1 MNMINK
7 IYNEDCQ
14 EGIKRIP
21 NASVDCILTDP
32 PYLYLKGQKL
42 ERPFDE
48 QSLFLE
54 FARVL
59 KPNGFVVL
67 FGRGTSFYRWNT
79 LLDKVRIYNGKY
91 GYLYEFNGKRF
102 FNDIEIGI
110 EALKNPLF
118 QFKEE
123 VIWNKSYIT
132 SPLLPLLRVHETISI
147 HCVGKGKINRCKIPY
162 IEAKCNDID
171 SILADIKRLRT
182 ILHNPKSLK
191 EVENFLINN
200 TASYKEN
207 KKHGYHATAQTGF
220 MGEDRCAAVSRAMTN
235 GCTERSIIR
244 TDLYKNEKSNKNN
257 LHGDMMIGD
266 RACNVM
272 SSIEAGTS
280 EKSIIKQARDHYSA
294 IHPTQK
300 PVRLIERLLAL
311 VTQPGDIVLD
321 PFSGSCSTAVACI
334 NTNRKYIGF
343 EIDKEYY
350 DAGIHRINETLK
362 DLKLVV

>member
-1 MNMINK
+1 MKINK

-21 NASVDCILTDP
+21 DASVDCILTDP
-32 PYLYLKGQKL
+32 PYLYLKRQKL

-48 QSLFLE
+48 RALFNE
-54 FARVL
+54 FKRVL

-79 LLDKVRIYNGKY
+79 ILS
-91 GYLYEFNGKRF
+91 EFDF
-102 FNDIEIGI
+102 Y
-110 EALKNPLF
+110 
-118 QFKEE
+118 FKEE

-147 HCVGKGKINRCKIPY
+147 HSVGKGKINRCKVPY

-171 SILADIKRLRT
+171 SILADIKRLRNV
-182 ILHNPKSLK
+182 LHNPTSLK
-191 EVENFLINN
+191 EVEIFLLNN

-244 TDLYKNEKSNKNN
+244 TDLYKNNKSNKNN

-272 SSIEAGTS
+272 SSIEVGTS
-280 EKSIIKQARDHYSA
+280 EKSIIKQVRDHYSA

-311 VTQPGDIVLD
+311 VTQPGDVVLD

-334 NTNRKYIGF
+334 NTNREYIGF

-350 DAGIHRINETLK
+350 EAGIKRLNEILAEP
-362 DLKLVV
+362 KLAM

>member
-1 MNMINK
+1 M
-7 IYNEDCQ
+7 
-14 EGIKRIP
+14 
-21 NASVDCILTDP
+21 
-32 PYLYLKGQKL
+32 
-42 ERPFDE
+42 
-48 QSLFLE
+48 
-54 FARVL
+54 
-59 KPNGFVVL
+59 

-79 LLDKVRIYNGKY
+79 ILSELG
-91 GYLYEFNGKRF
+91 FS
-102 FNDIEIGI
+102 
-110 EALKNPLF
+110 
-118 QFKEE
+118 FKEE

-311 VTQPGDIVLD
+311 VTQPGDVVLD

-334 NTNRKYIGF
+334 NNNRKFIGF

>member
-1 MNMINK
+1 MNRNK

-21 NASVDCILTDP
+21 DASVDCILTDP

-48 QSLFLE
+48 RALFNE
-54 FARVL
+54 FKRVL

-79 LLDKVRIYNGKY
+79 ILSELDFY
-91 GYLYEFNGKRF
+91 
-102 FNDIEIGI
+102 
-110 EALKNPLF
+110 
-118 QFKEE
+118 FKEE

-147 HCVGKGKINRCKIPY
+147 HSVGKGKINRCKVPY

-171 SILADIKRLRT
+171 SILSDIKRLRNV
-182 ILHNPKSLK
+182 LHNPTSLK
-191 EVENFLINN
+191 EVENFLLNN

-244 TDLYKNEKSNKNN
+244 TDLYKNNKSNKNN

-272 SSIEAGTS
+272 SSIEVGTS
-280 EKSIIKQARDHYSA
+280 EKSIIKQVRDHYSA

-311 VTQPGDIVLD
+311 VTQPGDVVLD

-334 NTNRKYIGF
+334 NTNREYIGF

-350 DAGIHRINETLK
+350 EAGIKRLNDILAEP
-362 DLKLVV
+362 KLAM

>member
-1 MNMINK
+1 MNRNK

-21 NASVDCILTDP
+21 DVSVDCILTDP

-48 QSLFLE
+48 RALFNE
-54 FARVL
+54 FKRVL

-79 LLDKVRIYNGKY
+79 ILSELDFY
-91 GYLYEFNGKRF
+91 
-102 FNDIEIGI
+102 
-110 EALKNPLF
+110 
-118 QFKEE
+118 FKEE

-147 HCVGKGKINRCKIPY
+147 HSVGKGKINRCKVPY

-171 SILADIKRLRT
+171 SILSDIKRLRNV
-182 ILHNPKSLK
+182 LHNPTSLK
-191 EVENFLINN
+191 EVENFLLNN

-244 TDLYKNEKSNKNN
+244 TDLYKNNKSNKNN

-272 SSIEAGTS
+272 SSIEVGTS
-280 EKSIIKQARDHYSA
+280 EKSIIKQVRDHYSA

-311 VTQPGDIVLD
+311 VTQPGDVVLD

-334 NTNRKYIGF
+334 NTNREYIGF

-350 DAGIHRINETLK
+350 EAGIKRLNDILAEP
-362 DLKLVV
+362 KLAM

>member
-21 NASVDCILTDP
+21 DASVDCILTDP

-48 QSLFLE
+48 RSLFLE

-79 LLDKVRIYNGKY
+79 ILSELG
-91 GYLYEFNGKRF
+91 FS
-102 FNDIEIGI
+102 
-110 EALKNPLF
+110 
-118 QFKEE
+118 FKEE

-147 HCVGKGKINRCKIPY
+147 HCVGKGKINRCKVPY

-171 SILADIKRLRT
+171 SILADIKRLRN

-235 GCTERSIIR
+235 GCTERTIIR
-244 TDLYKNEKSNKNN
+244 TDLYKDNKSNKNN

-266 RACNVM
+266 RTCNVM
-272 SSIEAGTS
+272 SSMEVGAS
-280 EKSIIKQARDHYSA
+280 EKSIIKQARDHFST

-311 VTQPGDIVLD
+311 VTQPGDVVLD

-334 NTNRKYIGF
+334 NTNRKFIGF

>member
-1 MNMINK
+1 MNRNK

-21 NASVDCILTDP
+21 DASVDCILTDP

-48 QSLFLE
+48 RALFNE
-54 FARVL
+54 FKRVL

-79 LLDKVRIYNGKY
+79 ILSELDFY
-91 GYLYEFNGKRF
+91 
-102 FNDIEIGI
+102 
-110 EALKNPLF
+110 
-118 QFKEE
+118 FKEE

-147 HCVGKGKINRCKIPY
+147 HSLGKGKINRCKVPY

-171 SILADIKRLRT
+171 SILADIKRLRNV
-182 ILHNPKSLK
+182 LHNPTSLK
-191 EVENFLINN
+191 EVENFLLNN

-244 TDLYKNEKSNKNN
+244 TDLYKNNKSNKNN

-272 SSIEAGTS
+272 SSIEVGTS
-280 EKSIIKQARDHYSA
+280 EKSIIKQVRDHYSA

-311 VTQPGDIVLD
+311 VTQPGDVVLD

-334 NTNRKYIGF
+334 NTNREYIGF

-350 DAGIHRINETLK
+350 EAGIKRLNEILSEP
-362 DLKLVV
+362 KLAM

>member
-1 MNMINK
+1 MINK

-79 LLDKVRIYNGKY
+79 ILSELG
-91 GYLYEFNGKRF
+91 FS
-102 FNDIEIGI
+102 
-110 EALKNPLF
+110 
-118 QFKEE
+118 FKEE

-244 TDLYKNEKSNKNN
+244 TDLYKNEKSNKN
-257 LHGDMMIGD
+257 
-266 RACNVM
+266 
-272 SSIEAGTS
+272 SIKTEKTS
-280 EKSIIKQARDHYSA
+280 
-294 IHPTQK
+294 
-300 PVRLIERLLAL
+300 
-311 VTQPGDIVLD
+311 
-321 PFSGSCSTAVACI
+321 
-334 NTNRKYIGF
+334 
-343 EIDKEYY
+343 
-350 DAGIHRINETLK
+350 
-362 DLKLVV
+362 

>member
-48 QSLFLE
+48 HALFTE
-54 FARVL
+54 FKRVL
-59 KPNGFVVL
+59 KPTGFVVL

-79 LLDKVRIYNGKY
+79 RLADLGF
-91 GYLYEFNGKRF
+91 L
-102 FNDIEIGI
+102 
-110 EALKNPLF
+110 
-118 QFKEE
+118 FKEE
-123 VIWNKSYIT
+123 VIWDKQYT
-132 SPLLPLLRVHETISI
+132 SSPVLPLSRKHESVSI
-147 HCVGKGKINRCKIPY
+147 HTVNGAINRNYVPY
-162 IEAKCNDID
+162 IEAKNYDIS
-171 SILADIKRLRT
+171 SICADIKRLSS
-182 ILHNPKSLK
+182 IFNNVLELEKVHD
-191 EVENFLINN
+191 FLL
-200 TASYKEN
+200 
-207 KKHGYHATAQTGF
+207 
-220 MGEDRCAAVSRAMTN
+220 N
-235 GCTERSIIR
+235 GRLYSGDVRSTSSTTVGANSTR
-244 TDLYKNEKSNKNN
+244 K
-257 LHGDMMIGD
+257 
-266 RACNVM
+266 ACVPVNVM
-272 SSIEAGTS
+272 KMIKKGQL
-280 EKSIIKQARDHYSA
+280 EKSIISIPHDRYVR

-300 PVRLIERLLAL
+300 PVRLLERLLAL
-311 VTQPGDIVLD
+311 TTKPGDVVLD